1 MAREKAMKPRLKEL
15 YEQEIVPQLQ
25 RRFDY
30 QNRMQV
36 PRLEKI
42 VLNIGVGEAIQN
54 IKLLDAAMAD
64 LTVISAQKPNVR
76 RAKKSIS
83 NFKLREGNP
92 IGCAVTIRRSRM
104 YEFMDRLLNFAV
116 PRIRDF
122 RGLPG
127 RSFDGRGNYTFGI
140 REQIVFPEIDRD
152 SIDQIRGLN
161 VTIVTSAQ
169 TDEEAFELLRGF
181 GMPFAQEGG

>member
-1 MAREKAMKPRLKEL
+1 
-15 YEQEIVPQLQ
+15 
-25 RRFDY
+25 
-30 QNRMQV
+30 
-36 PRLEKI
+36 
-42 VLNIGVGEAIQN
+42 
-54 IKLLDAAMAD
+54 
-64 LTVISAQKPNVR
+64 
-76 RAKKSIS
+76 
-83 NFKLREGNP
+83 
-92 IGCAVTIRRSRM
+92 M
-104 YEFMDRLLNFAV
+104 YEFLDRLLNFAV

-169 TDEEAFELLRGF
+169 TDEEAFELLKGF
-181 GMPFAQEGG
+181 GMPFASEGE

>member
-1 MAREKAMKPRLKEL
+1 MKPRLKEM

-25 RRFDY
+25 KRFNY
-30 QNRMQV
+30 SNRMQV
-36 PRLEKI
+36 PRLEKV

-64 LTVISAQKPNVR
+64 LTVISAQKPNIR

-92 IGCAVTIRRSRM
+92 IGCAVTLRRSRM
-104 YEFMDRLLNFAV
+104 YEFVDRLLNFAV

-122 RGLPG
+122 RGLPS

-140 REQIVFPEIDRD
+140 REQIVFPAIKRD

-161 VTIVTSAQ
+161 VTIVTTAH
-169 TDEEAFELLRGF
+169 TDEEAFELLKGL
-181 GMPFAQEGG
+181 GMPFVRDGE